1 VDLVEHAGDGLR
13 GELDGELQRAEGV
26 DDEHDAYIGPGTNG
40 KRDEIQR

>member
-40 KRDEIQR
+40 ERDEIKR